1 MGMNKNLYVATNAEG
16 VETTA
21 TGEIAWTLP
30 RVGAAVITPGDVVR
44 APAGGELVLRR
55 PVALLEA
62 LDERIFAAE
71 AVDRADNRS
80 ETVTARSA
88 RLTAE
93 TPWGVDGAAHFALD
107 CATHS
112 LGAAAATALPDGS
125 TLGDV
130 VAEARVI
137 LDHTNPDGEERLGML
152 ARFAALR
159 RLRRLGSEVGDAS
172 LARMSRDLGD
182 DLDALDDPAWTT
194 LAACSEAVLAALE
207 ALRHLAMPRYA
218 RTREDPLDEHQAE
231 APSTPRALIPT
242 PWGPITLG
250 AEHHSPYQ
258 PAWAAARDAAARAR
272 ESAADAGGPGA
283 ATAERAYQAALLE
296 RILAGRD

>member
-1 MGMNKNLYVATNAEG
+1 MNENLYVPTNAEG
-16 VETTA
+16 VEMTA
-21 TGEIAWTLP
+21 TGEIAWALP
-30 RVGAAVITPGDVVR
+30 RASDTTTSPGDVVH
-44 APAGGELVLRR
+44 AVSGGRLVLRR
-55 PVALLEA
+55 PAALLEA

-71 AVDRADNRS
+71 AIEGADDRAER
-80 ETVTARSA
+80 VAAQSA

-93 TPWGVDGAAHFALD
+93 TAWGVDGAARFALD
-107 CATHS
+107 CAAHS

-137 LDHTNPDGEERLGML
+137 LDHTNPDGAERLGML
-152 ARFAALR
+152 TRFAALR

-172 LARMSRDLGD
+172 LARMSHDLGD

-218 RTREDPLDEHQAE
+218 RTREEPLDEHQAE

-242 PWGPITLG
+242 PWGPIALG

-272 ESAADAGGPGA
+272 ESAADTGGPGA
-283 ATAERAYQAALLE
+283 ATAERTYQAALLE